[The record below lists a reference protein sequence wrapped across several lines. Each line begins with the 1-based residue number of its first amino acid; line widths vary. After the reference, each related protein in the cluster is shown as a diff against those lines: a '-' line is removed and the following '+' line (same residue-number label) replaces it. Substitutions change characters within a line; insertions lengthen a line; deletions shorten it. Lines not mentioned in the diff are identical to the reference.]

1 MGTYV
6 LTFSN
11 QELSKIYRFQN
22 MQLIL
27 CQDKQILHAKA
38 IRNFPSPYSYFTRYN
53 NATICNNVLPDI
65 GSEG

>member
-1 MGTYV
+1 MSIYV

-27 CQDKQILHAKA
+27 CQFMS
-38 IRNFPSPYSYFTRYN
+38 IRNFPSPYSYFTRYK
-53 NATICNNVLPDI
+53 NATICNDVLPDI